1 MTPLKRRL
9 LLADIWVAKKQPLLF
24 IGVCLLTSLSVYMT
38 SNVQTQRNPRLPA
51 VTAELSFE
59 VVPNLIETM
68 YTQTKCAIMVNG
80 KITEWFEVLV
90 GVRQGC
96 LLEG

>member
-59 VVPNLIETM
+59 VVPKIGGGISKL
-68 YTQTKCAIMVNG
+68 YFVVWTQIAYNSVC
-80 KITEWFEVLV
+80 
-90 GVRQGC
+90 
-96 LLEG
+96 